1 MQLRKPTWFMGFPF
15 STRLLGMLWWSSWL
29 SVAIAQGDY
38 QRLEHSHPA
47 MGTRFRIVAY
57 VADSASA
64 RPVFDA
70 AFARIDSLE
79 GITSDYRNDS
89 ELNRLSR
96 TAGRDTFVSVSPDLW
111 RVLCLAQCLSRRS
124 AGAFDVSIGPLSKLW
139 RRAFRRQEFPPTEA
153 ILAARNAVGYRNIEL
168 RRRDRSV
175 RLRREGMGL
184 DLGGIAKGYAVD
196 AAMAVFRAGGID
208 RVLVDGGGDLLLG
221 DPPPGAEGWRI
232 ASPKGEIVMHNRA
245 IATSGDRYHYLEWAG
260 RRYSHLID
268 PRTGYGVT
276 HGSAV
281 SVLAPTA
288 TLADA
293 LASAAS
299 ILIDTRAGRRRI
311 ARIAR
316 RYRAE
321 IWVAEPK

>member
-1 MQLRKPTWFMGFPF
+1 MVF
-15 STRLLGMLWWSSWL
+15 SLYQFCFFLIGGLICCLGATSAS
-29 SVAIAQGDY
+29 AQDTV
-38 QRLEHSHPA
+38 RVERTHPA
-47 MGTRFRIVAY
+47 MGTAFRIIVYA
-57 VADSASA
+57 ADSAQA
-64 RPVFDA
+64 VKEIER
-70 AFARIDSLE
+70 AFVRVDSLE
-79 GITSDYRNDS
+79 RIMSDYRSDS
-89 ELNRLSR
+89 ELNRLSQ

-111 RVLCLAQCLSRRS
+111 RVLCSAQRLSRRS

-139 RRAFRRQEFPPTEA
+139 RRAFRRQEFPDSA
-153 ILAARNAVGYRNIEL
+153 AVAAARDAVGYRNIEL

-175 RLRREGMGL
+175 RLRREGMSL

-196 AAMAVFRAGGID
+196 AAMAVFRAGDID

-221 DPPPGAEGWRI
+221 DPPPGAAGWRI

-245 IATSGDRYHYLEWAG
+245 IATSGDRYRYLEWAG

-321 IWVAEPK
+321 IRVAEPK